1 MPFEFT
7 ADSFSDFSE
16 QIIKAEG
23 DQATVTALLADMQGT
38 FTSAIAT
45 DMANTKAVE
54 TLTAENERLRK
65 GNMDLF
71 MRLGEQE
78 RVSKNLPSG
87 SDAGQEQQ
95 QPLSTADY
103 MKNYFDSL
111 DGGK

>member
-16 QIIKAEG
+16 RIIKAEG

-38 FTSAIAT
+38 FTSAIAA

-78 RVSKNLPSG
+78 RLTKNLPTSTE
-87 SDAGQEQQ
+87 QEQQ
-95 QPLSTADY
+95 KPVTTTDY